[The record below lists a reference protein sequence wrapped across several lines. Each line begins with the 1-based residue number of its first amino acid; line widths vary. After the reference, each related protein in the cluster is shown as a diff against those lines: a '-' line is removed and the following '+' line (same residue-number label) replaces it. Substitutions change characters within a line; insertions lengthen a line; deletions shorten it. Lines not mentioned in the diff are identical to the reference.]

1 MDELGEGF
9 FARWIHRQGN
19 SGNGFRPIIGR
30 ATGEDRN
37 MLQMIIARLRKLAK
51 NEEGVT
57 AMEYGLIA
65 AATVVAIATLMPGIG
80 TVLSSIFSTI
90 SVAL

>member
-1 MDELGEGF
+1 MIK
-9 FARWIHRQGN
+9 A
-19 SGNGFRPIIGR
+19 
-30 ATGEDRN
+30 
-37 MLQMIIARLRKLAK
+37 IIARVRKIRE

-65 AATVVAIATLMPGIG
+65 AATVVAIATLLPGIG
-80 TVLSSIFSTI
+80 TKLSSIFSGV

>member
-1 MDELGEGF
+1 
-9 FARWIHRQGN
+9 
-19 SGNGFRPIIGR
+19 
-30 ATGEDRN
+30 

-65 AATVVAIATLMPGIG
+65 AATVVAIAALMPGIG
-80 TVLSSIFSTI
+80 TALSTIFSTI
-90 SVAL
+90 SHAL